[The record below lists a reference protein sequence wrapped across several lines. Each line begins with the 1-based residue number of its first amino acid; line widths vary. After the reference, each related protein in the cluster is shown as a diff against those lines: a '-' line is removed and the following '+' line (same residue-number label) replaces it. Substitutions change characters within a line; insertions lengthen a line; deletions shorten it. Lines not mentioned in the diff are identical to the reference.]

1 MIETAVTIATKVA
14 LTELTKKLT
23 GRLLTANWRK
33 GTETGKEILHQLEA
47 EHIRKRYIDN
57 YASKVLKM
65 RTLFSENVDV
75 YLESIY
81 TPLVIKSASTGDL
94 IKVTDDVVIRTNR
107 IINVVG
113 IAGQGKSTILR
124 KLFFEELKKGERLP
138 FFIELRKVEN
148 GDILD
153 HLKELLGSLGFSIA
167 DGYVEYLLQSHKV
180 IMMLDG
186 FDEVHSSLRMRTL
199 ANINSLKVRY
209 DCQVIVTSRPNTEVC
224 SDVGINNLHVQSLE
238 LDDIIHIIE
247 KVNDDAV
254 RELPAV
260 VRADESLSKTLV
272 TPMLVNLLCACYPHL
287 DIIPNNVKDF
297 YASLFNTMYIKH
309 DKLKQFTREKNSG
322 LTQQQSALVFNT
334 LCFDTMLKGI
344 HDFTD
349 DTLLTNIERSLSISK
364 LNEEDPSA
372 VQEDIVNITCL
383 IQKDGFDYY
392 AFLHKS
398 IQEFHAAL
406 FVNRI
411 RANKKQEFYDLVSN
425 LVLTTDRFD
434 NVVNF
439 LYQLDDNE
447 FHTSVTLA
455 VFKKYGIDNV
465 HNIKDEDLDS
475 MLDSIMKH
483 QSLSIIETT
492 GDLNILNM
500 GADGELLDRNDPAYI
515 HRYEMDMRTALESSK
530 FLTGLGFFATLKR
543 TLIQNFSLSVYSHTD
558 PNYGLEDFE
567 RPLSEIASRS
577 SAEEDVHN
585 KISHM
590 VSYRK
595 YLDNLKVRPQLRDY
609 LREHLMDL
617 HLKHYVSLSEHYDES
632 DSIYNFEFGL

>member
-65 RTLFSENVDV
+65 RTLFSEDVDV

-344 HDFTD
+344 
-349 DTLLTNIERSLSISK
+349 
-364 LNEEDPSA
+364 
-372 VQEDIVNITCL
+372 Q
-383 IQKDGFDYY
+383 
-392 AFLHKS
+392 
-398 IQEFHAAL
+398 
-406 FVNRI
+406 
-411 RANKKQEFYDLVSN
+411 
-425 LVLTTDRFD
+425 
-434 NVVNF
+434 
-439 LYQLDDNE
+439 
-447 FHTSVTLA
+447 
-455 VFKKYGIDNV
+455 
-465 HNIKDEDLDS
+465 
-475 MLDSIMKH
+475 
-483 QSLSIIETT
+483 
-492 GDLNILNM
+492 
-500 GADGELLDRNDPAYI
+500 
-515 HRYEMDMRTALESSK
+515 
-530 FLTGLGFFATLKR
+530 
-543 TLIQNFSLSVYSHTD
+543 
-558 PNYGLEDFE
+558 
-567 RPLSEIASRS
+567 
-577 SAEEDVHN
+577 
-585 KISHM
+585 
-590 VSYRK
+590 
-595 YLDNLKVRPQLRDY
+595 
-609 LREHLMDL
+609 
-617 HLKHYVSLSEHYDES
+617 
-632 DSIYNFEFGL
+632 